1 MHIKILINLSFH
13 AEVLW
18 IVLNFYFS
26 LTERWMIKWN
36 DLKKI
41 KIQTNKTA
49 LGHDHMM
56 ISLFIS
62 GDTLLFSD
70 LQSCDQYQPD
80 RIKYDVAHWQAN
92 GAFRHTIYVY
102 TGCFYTLSQFWNL
115 FGDFKLSVD
124 HYTKINPICF
134 HLLLQKKSFEIS
146 ISMKLVSTINP

>member
-1 MHIKILINLSFH
+1 
-13 AEVLW
+13 
-18 IVLNFYFS
+18 
-26 LTERWMIKWN
+26 MIKWN

-62 GDTLLFSD
+62 GDNLLFSD

-102 TGCFYTLSQFWNL
+102 TGCLYHVFPVVKMIDLIMIIDIDLQYGF
-115 FGDFKLSVD
+115 
-124 HYTKINPICF
+124 PI
-134 HLLLQKKSFEIS
+134 L
-146 ISMKLVSTINP
+146 